1 MQVKNKN
8 IDKKFYRAKIC
19 CTKGSDYMGF
29 RKQGQFTYSFECM
42 VKGKRFYKTYK
53 TYDKSKS
60 EVQKNFLLWKIDCE
74 KNMFVNCDLTFAE
87 YAEIWLNNYCSEY
100 SPLVKKSYR
109 CNLKNRILPQL
120 GSYKLNEITP
130 VILDKFISYLKSDTT
145 QYKYRISKE
154 LSNETIRK
162 NYAIARSIIKTAY
175 KKGLIT
181 TDPTTRVALE
191 FKRAIGPKEKHY
203 YDIKT
208 CRKVLSLLQK
218 ENTDNAKVI
227 EFAMKTGLRR
237 SEIWGLSWDDVN
249 FRRKTISINKTLQ
262 KVNKAYQVLPCKSKT
277 SFREISVPDT
287 VIDLIKDYRCRHPE
301 NFYIFSN
308 LDYDSL
314 TAWFRKW
321 QVQHGIDKIRFHDL
335 RHTHATLLLYKG
347 IDIKTISERLGHSN
361 IGITMNVYTH
371 VMKELDTAA
380 AKAINTI

>member
-1 MQVKNKN
+1 
-8 IDKKFYRAKIC
+8 
-19 CTKGSDYMGF
+19 MGF

-120 GSYKLNEITP
+120 GNYKLNEITP

-237 SEIWGLSWDDVN
+237 SEIWGLSWDDVD
-249 FRRKTISINKTLQ
+249 FRHKTISVNKTLQ
-262 KVNKAYQVLPCKSKT
+262 KVNGKYDVFPCKSKT
-277 SFREISVPDT
+277 SARVISIPDT
-287 VIDLIKDYRCRHPE
+287 AVVLLKEYKNRHPE

>member
-1 MQVKNKN
+1 
-8 IDKKFYRAKIC
+8 
-19 CTKGSDYMGF
+19 MGF

-120 GSYKLNEITP
+120 GNYKLNEITP

-237 SEIWGLSWDDVN
+237 SEIWGLSWDDVD
-249 FRRKTISINKTLQ
+249 FRHKTISVNKTLQ
-262 KVNKAYQVLPCKSKT
+262 KVNGKYDVFPCKSKT
-277 SFREISVPDT
+277 SARVISIPDT
-287 VIDLIKDYRCRHPE
+287 AVVLLKEYKNRHPE

-314 TAWFRKW
+314 TGM
-321 QVQHGIDKIRFHDL
+321 V
-335 RHTHATLLLYKG
+335 
-347 IDIKTISERLGHSN
+347 
-361 IGITMNVYTH
+361 
-371 VMKELDTAA
+371 
-380 AKAINTI
+380 